1 MFVVFLFLVG
11 VLLCLKCELSNA
23 LCVCVCDL
31 MFRKQLFLEETPRTF
46 PQTGSN
52 WFKVGSM
59 RVSREPYLCHD
70 VEMR

>member
-23 LCVCVCDL
+23 LCVCDL

>member
-1 MFVVFLFLVG
+1 M
-11 VLLCLKCELSNA
+11 